1 MSKLLDLANLGVDI
15 YQSQQLASISASQNE
30 LHMAHMLEGMTSGM
44 EVEKRKLIMKFEDDF
59 NTLDFNTAAN
69 ASARSLARIRGAT
82 DSLDLTPSGFREFA
96 DMERA
101 KQFNVLLVQWESWAS
116 EHIDQ
121 QILQNAKIANQYLF
135 EDDDLEEYAALQY
148 VKEKEDLEMSATGKV
163 WGGLFLAG
171 IVGML
176 FALALGLAI
185 GDPTAENFLAEES
198 DPDVEMSDAFLGI
211 CCGFSLVA
219 ILPFFKWFKVDGEM
233 VKMAFST
240 SSMDEA
246 KEVLKKG
253 GGQEALDDHIANF
266 GEMTSDEIIE
276 ERIRRLEFVG
286 ECSD

>member
-1 MSKLLDLANLGVDI
+1 
-15 YQSQQLASISASQNE
+15 
-30 LHMAHMLEGMTSGM
+30 MAHMLEGMTSGM

-59 NTLDFNTAAN
+59 NTLDFSTAAN

-101 KQFNVLLVQWESWAS
+101 KQFNVFLVQWESWAS

-185 GDPTAENFLAEES
+185 GDPYAENFLAEES

>member
-44 EVEKRKLIMKFEDDF
+44 EVEKRKLIMQFESDID
-59 NTLDFNTAAN
+59 TLDFSIAAN
-69 ASARSLARIRGAT
+69 TSARSLARIRAAT

-101 KQFNVLLVQWESWAS
+101 KEFTVLLMKWESWVS
-116 EHIDQ
+116 ENIDQ

-185 GDPTAENFLAEES
+185 GDPYAENFLAEES
-198 DPDVEMSDAFLGI
+198 DPDVVMSDAFLGI